1 MFNTFLAFG
10 DFDEMGELFKELETL
25 KWQLVI
31 LPKAK
36 TPTNVIVP

>member
-1 MFNTFLAFG
+1 MFNPFLAFG

-31 LPKAK
+31 LTKVN
-36 TPTNVIVP
+36 TY

>member
-1 MFNTFLAFG
+1 MFNPFLAFG

-31 LPKAK
+31 LTKVK
-36 TPTNVIVP
+36 TL